1 MKYVPDDCGVGGHSN
16 YHKVTNPHAGAGALE
31 TKSQCFKSSPLQ
43 THPGKIV
50 IFNFWS
56 LKPSKQWA

>member
-16 YHKVTNPHAGAGALE
+16 YHKVTNPHAGALE
-31 TKSQCFKSSPLQ
+31 TKSQCFKSRPLQ
-43 THPGKIV
+43 THPGQIV

-56 LKPSKQWA
+56 LKPSQQWA